1 MTYSTV
7 NDGLALLGRVGQL
20 SASTSPTLAQAAAL
34 NEGVSAQIDN
44 ALSSNGLAVP
54 VTSPSSLVSYLG
66 LVNSW
71 GLAWQVQKALNP
83 DAAGP
88 VKDKSYVVWMNAYND
103 ALKRLYA
110 GEGLDTAANA
120 TILPGGYFVS
130 YPDENVSLGDQAEPA
145 FLGGQTF

>member
-1 MTYSTV
+1 MTYATLD
-7 NDGLALLGRVGQL
+7 DGLAPLGRVGQL
-20 SASTSPTLAQAAAL
+20 SSSTSPTLAQASSM

-44 ALSSNGLAVP
+44 ALASNGLTVP
-54 VTSPSSLVSYLG
+54 VTSPSSLVAYLR

-71 GLAWQVQKALNP
+71 GLAWMVGKALQP
-83 DAAGP
+83 DASGP
-88 VKDKSYVVWMNAYND
+88 VKDKGYIVFRDAYFD
-103 ALKRLYA
+103 ALKQLRE
-110 GEGLDTAANA
+110 GVGLDTAANA